1 MRGHSTLA
9 RYAAPAAF
17 LLAATIAVL
26 LIRSGLSS
34 DDATAPPTAATTAA
48 TTAQQRPATTTARAT
63 TTAPTAQFY
72 VIQEGD
78 TLADVA
84 AEHDTTVEELLILN
98 PDVDPVSLTIGQRI
112 RVR

>member
-1 MRGHSTLA
+1 MRGRSTLA

-17 LLAATIAVL
+17 LLAATVAVL

-34 DDATAPPTAATTAA
+34 DDGTPAATTTAA
-48 TTAQQRPATTTARAT
+48 TTTAQRPTTTKEPATTTA
-63 TTAPTAQFY
+63 PSAQFY

-84 AEHDTTVEELLILN
+84 AEYDTTVEQLLVLN